1 MSMALSDY
9 EFEMNFCSR
18 CSHCKWIPLLFIKS
32 HRFANVCP
40 AIQKYNFHTYSGG
53 GRVIAANSVHQGR
66 SEITEELLDV
76 IYRCQMDGACN
87 VMCHLTNEILE
98 PMQIMRELRTLAVEE
113 GKLLP
118 EHTMMIDSMKKE
130 DNVLGERKADRGNWA
145 EGLDV
150 KDINSEQAEV
160 FYHAGCR
167 YSYNEDL
174 QGIARAGV
182 DILRRVGVD
191 VGIAGAE
198 EACCGGRAFDIGYRG
213 EMEKYADDFSSR
225 LKASGAAV
233 LVTSCS
239 DCYSAFKH
247 LYPMIGKKLDVEIL
261 HITEYLDRLIKEGKL
276 QPKTEIPMR
285 VTYHD
290 PCHLGRL
297 GEEYEPWEGEWKTTH
312 GGVIV
317 SDPPKPVHK
326 GLGGVY
332 EPPRDIL
339 AAIPG
344 LELHEMERNREFAWC
359 CGAGGGV
366 LEAYPDFARW
376 TALERIQE
384 ARSTGAEALVT
395 ACPWCERNF
404 KDAVS
409 GDGVG
414 MKIYDVVELLRES
427 LG

>member
-1 MSMALSDY
+1 MSLRDY
-9 EFEMNFCSR
+9 EFEMDFCSR

-32 HRFANVCP
+32 HRYANVCP
-40 AIQKYNFHTYSGG
+40 AIERFNFHAYSGS
-53 GRVIAANSVHQGR
+53 GRVIAAHSVHEGR
-66 SEITEELLDV
+66 SEITDELLDV
-76 IYRCQMDGACN
+76 IYRCQLDGACN
-87 VMCHLTNEILE
+87 VMCHLSNEILE
-98 PMQIMRELRTLAVEE
+98 PLQIIRELRTLAVER
-113 GKLLP
+113 GMLLP
-118 EHTMMIDSMKKE
+118 EHTMIIDSMRKE
-130 DNVLGERKADRGNWA
+130 DNVLGEKKADRGKWA

-150 KDINSEQAEV
+150 KDINSGEAEV

-167 YSYNEDL
+167 YSYNQDL
-174 QGIARAGV
+174 RGIARTG
-182 DILRRVGVD
+182 ISLLRGAGVD
-191 VGIAGAE
+191 VGIAGGE

-213 EMEKYADDFSSR
+213 EMEKYADDFANR
-225 LKASGAAV
+225 LRSSGAST

-247 LYPMIGKKLDVEIL
+247 LYPMIGKKLDVEIV
-261 HITEYLDRLIKEGKL
+261 HITEYLDRLIKEGRIALCKEVPL
-276 QPKTEIPMR
+276 R

-297 GEEYEPWEGEWKTTH
+297 GEEYTPWSGEWKTVH

-332 EPPRDIL
+332 DPPRDVL
-339 AAIPG
+339 KAIPG
-344 LELHEMERNREFAWC
+344 LQLLEMERNREFSWC

-366 LEAYPDFARW
+366 LEAYEDFAAW
-376 TALERIQE
+376 TAMERIEE

-404 KDAVS
+404 KDAVAAN
-409 GDGVG
+409 GHGITV
-414 MKIYDVVELLRES
+414 YDVVELVQEAA
-427 LG
+427 G